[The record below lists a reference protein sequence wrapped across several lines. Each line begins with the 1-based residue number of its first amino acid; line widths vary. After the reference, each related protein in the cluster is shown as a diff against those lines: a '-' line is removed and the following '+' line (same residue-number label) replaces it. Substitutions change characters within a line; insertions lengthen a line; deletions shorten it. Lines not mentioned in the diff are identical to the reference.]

1 MLKNPNIANIA
12 IKNGKFVLFLLSEVV
27 SFDTFL
33 TRRVIK
39 IKIWKNLMLTKK
51 VRNVRLLYYLN

>member
-1 MLKNPNIANIA
+1 MIKNPNIANIA

-27 SFDTFL
+27 SFSTFL

-39 IKIWKNLMLTKK
+39 IKIWKNLMVTKK
-51 VRNVRLLYYLN
+51 VTNVRLLYYFN

>member
-1 MLKNPNIANIA
+1 MIKNPNIANIA

-27 SFDTFL
+27 SFSTFL

-39 IKIWKNLMLTKK
+39 IKIWKNLMVTKK
-51 VRNVRLLYYLN
+51 V